1 MGNSVSL
8 RFTGAIIASVIFSFL
23 LLLLPLPDEWLLWR
37 PEWVAL
43 TFIYW
48 CLKLP
53 KKISIV
59 LAWIAGLFIDV
70 FHGSILGQHAL
81 SMVIVVFMSLRLLP
95 RLSISILWHQYAL
108 IFLVLGTYLLINLWI
123 MAATGNNPA
132 TWLYWLTLFS
142 SLLIWPLYSW
152 VLSFFHIERSRFD
165 EF

>member
-8 RFTGAIIASVIFSFL
+8 RFSGAIILSIILSFL

-37 PEWVAL
+37 PEWVVL

-59 LAWIAGLFIDV
+59 VAWIAGLFIDV
-70 FHGSILGQHAL
+70 FYSSILGQHAFG
-81 SMVIVVFMSLRLLP
+81 MIIVVFMSLRLLP
-95 RLSISILWHQYAL
+95 RLSTYILWHQYAL

-123 MAATGNNPA
+123 MAATGSNPA
-132 TWLYWLTLFS
+132 TWHYWLPLFS
-142 SLLIWPLYSW
+142 SLIVWPLYSW
-152 VLSFFHIERSRFD
+152 VLSGLYLVRNRFD

>member
-8 RFTGAIIASVIFSFL
+8 RFSGAIILSIILSFL

-37 PEWVAL
+37 PEWVVL

-59 LAWIAGLFIDV
+59 VAWIAGLFIDV
-70 FHGSILGQHAL
+70 FYSSILGQHAFG
-81 SMVIVVFMSLRLLP
+81 MIIVVFMSLRLLP
-95 RLSISILWHQYAL
+95 RLSTYILWHQYAL

-123 MAATGNNPA
+123 MAATGSNPA
-132 TWLYWLTLFS
+132 TWHYWFPLFS
-142 SLLIWPLYSW
+142 SLIVWPLYSW
-152 VLSFFHIERSRFD
+152 VLSGLYLVRNRFD

>member
-1 MGNSVSL
+1 MGNGVSL
-8 RFTGAIIASVIFSFL
+8 RFTGAIIASVILSFL

-53 KKISIV
+53 KKISII
-59 LAWIAGLFIDV
+59 LAWVAGLFIDV
-70 FHGSILGQHAL
+70 FHGSILGQHAMG
-81 SMVIVVFMSLRLLP
+81 MVVVVFMSLRLLP
-95 RLSISILWHQYAL
+95 RLSTSILWHQYAL

-123 MAATGNNPA
+123 MAATGSNPA
-132 TWLYWLTLFS
+132 TWHYWIPLLS
-142 SLLIWPLYSW
+142 SLIIWPTYGW
-152 VLSFFHIERSRFD
+152 VLSWFHLERSRFD

>member
-8 RFTGAIIASVIFSFL
+8 RFSGAIILSIILSFL

-37 PEWVAL
+37 PEWVVL

-59 LAWIAGLFIDV
+59 VAWIAGLFIDV
-70 FHGSILGQHAL
+70 FYSSILGQHAL
-81 SMVIVVFMSLRLLP
+81 GMVIVVFMSLRLLP
-95 RLSISILWHQYAL
+95 RLSTYILWHQYAL

-123 MAATGNNPA
+123 MAATGSNPA
-132 TWLYWLTLFS
+132 TWHYWLPLFS
-142 SLLIWPLYSW
+142 SLIVWPLYSW
-152 VLSFFHIERSRFD
+152 ALSGLYLVRNRFD